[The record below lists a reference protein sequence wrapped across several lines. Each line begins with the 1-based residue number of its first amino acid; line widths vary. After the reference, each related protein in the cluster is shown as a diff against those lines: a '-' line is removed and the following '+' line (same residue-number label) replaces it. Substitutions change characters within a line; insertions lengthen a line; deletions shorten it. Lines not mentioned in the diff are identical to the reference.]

1 MNNQKPRFHYHAHAI
16 ALAGEVTHPFN
27 EIIDVQA
34 PATIPSMGGVSSSH
48 RKGYRLRGV
57 LMHHGAHSQTAG
69 RHNLKSN
76 AHEVMAHASVGGLNI
91 EDKLTVDFV
100 TAHLTATY
108 YTNADDYDQEPQI
121 SPRGSMFHRL
131 RIAGRNIELEP
142 NVDLY
147 HELDT
152 MVKVRKAYSDN
163 AKFREA
169 LDRDAFVGQETILP
183 ESHHRFFPW
192 RMHEPDGKLPEYH
205 GHTVV
210 PLFRV
215 LNKNEPGVFE
225 VRGNVVYVPDF
236 GRIHLGE
243 LVITS
248 YERRLTMMRAD
259 LGSPVNADVMAASG
273 CGGGGPID
281 SLRRRP

>member
-1 MNNQKPRFHYHAHAI
+1 MNTKTPRFHYHAHAI
-16 ALAGEVTHPFN
+16 ALAGEVTHPFH

-48 RKGYRLRGV
+48 TKGYRLRGV

-69 RHNLKSN
+69 RHNLKAN
-76 AHEVMAHASVGGLNI
+76 THEVMAHASLGGLNI

-108 YTNADDYDQEPQI
+108 HTGSDDEDQEPQI

-131 RIAGRNIELEP
+131 RIAGRDIDLDP

-152 MVKVRKAYSDN
+152 MAKVRKAYSDN
-163 AKFREA
+163 TKGFKKR
-169 LDRDAFVGQETILP
+169 LDRDAFVGQAEKLP
-183 ESHHRFFPW
+183 ETHHKFFPW
-192 RMHEPDGKLPEYH
+192 RKQKPTGELPVYQC
-205 GHTVV
+205 HTIV
-210 PLFRV
+210 PLFIV
-215 LNKNEPGVFE
+215 KNPSEPGFE
-225 VRGNVVYVPDF
+225 VRGNVIHVRDF

-243 LVITS
+243 LVITPH
-248 YERRLTMMRAD
+248 ERRLTMIHAD
-259 LGSPVNADVMAASG
+259 MGSPTHANLMASSV
-273 CGGGGPID
+273 CTGGGQTDP
-281 SLRRRP
+281 